1 MVKIE
6 VVVHS
11 LESAF
16 AAQSGGADRIELC
29 DNLSEG
35 GTTSGIGIINTVK
48 QNLKIPVHVMIRPR
62 GGDFLYSSHEFEAM
76 KTDIEYCKKLKVDG
90 VVFGILNEDASIDK
104 NRCKELLMLARPLS
118 VTFHRAF
125 DMSNNFPQA
134 LEDII
139 DCSFDRIL
147 TSGGKQNAIEG
158 IDQISSLIKQAG
170 DRIIIM
176 PGGGVRK
183 ENILELHKQSGA
195 KEFHVSARKN
205 IQSKMQYHNTEIKM
219 ACSFSTDEYVAIT
232 TDSSMIREIKNRCE
246 QSSLFPERN

>member
-6 VVVHS
+6 VVVYS

-35 GTTSGIGIINTVK
+35 GTTPSIGIINTVK
-48 QNLKIPVHVMIRPR
+48 QNLEIPVNVMIRPR
-62 GGDFLYSSHEFEAM
+62 GGDFIYSSYEFEAM
-76 KTDIEYCKKLKVDG
+76 KTDIEYCKKLKVEG
-90 VVFGILNEDASIDK
+90 VVFGILNADASIDK
-104 NRCKELLMLARPLS
+104 SRCKELVMLAKPMS

-125 DMSNNFPQA
+125 DMSSNFSQS

-139 DCSFDRIL
+139 DCGFDRIL
-147 TSGGKQNAIEG
+147 TSGGKQNAIDG
-158 IDQISSLIKQAG
+158 ADQIASLIKQAG

-183 ENILELHKQSGA
+183 ENILELYKKTGA

-205 IQSKMQYHNTEIKM
+205 IQSRMKYHNNEIKM
-219 ACSFSTDEYVAIT
+219 GCSLSTDEYSAIT
-232 TDSSMIREIKNRCE
+232 TDSNMIREIKNLCE
-246 QSSLFPERN
+246 QC

>member
-6 VVVHS
+6 VVVYS

-16 AAQSGGADRIELC
+16 ATQSGGADRIELC

-35 GTTSGIGIINTVK
+35 GTTPSIGIINTVK
-48 QNLKIPVHVMIRPR
+48 QNLNIPVHIMIRPR

-90 VVFGILNEDASIDK
+90 VVFGILNADAGIDK
-104 NRCKELLMLARPLS
+104 NRCMELVMLAKPMS

-125 DMSNNFPQA
+125 DMCRNFSQA

-139 DCSFDRIL
+139 DCGFNRIL
-147 TSGGKQNAIEG
+147 TSGGKQNAIDG
-158 IDQISSLIKQAG
+158 TDQIASLIGQAG
-170 DRIIIM
+170 NRIIIM

-183 ENILELHKQSGA
+183 ENILELYKKSGA

-205 IQSKMQYHNTEIKM
+205 ILSSMQYHNTEIKM
-219 ACSFSTDEYVAIT
+219 GSSLSTDEYSAIT
-232 TDSSMIREIKNRCE
+232 TDSNMIREIKNLCE
-246 QSSLFPERN
+246 QC